1 MTLEFY
7 LVASAA
13 VLLTG
18 ISKSGF
24 AGGLG
29 VLAVPMMS
37 LFHTPQVAVTIM
49 MPILLIM
56 DCANIWKY
64 RASWSRRIVWSM
76 LPGAF
81 LGLALGAFTF
91 QWMNPSF
98 LKLAVGAMALLFAA
112 QFVLSK
118 TRGAARRET
127 SSAAVFSLGAVS
139 GFASFVAHAGGP
151 PVKGYLLRQNME
163 KSEFVGTNSVFFFAL
178 NFLKTLSYMAM
189 GQFTVDTLQTS
200 ATLIP
205 FLIAGVF
212 LGFRLHGLV
221 NQRVFANIAYVFL
234 AFAGVKL
241 LWDGLSGLG

>member
-1 MTLEFY
+1 MSLEFY
-7 LVASAA
+7 LVAAAA

-18 ISKSGF
+18 VSKSGF

-37 LFHTPQVAVTIM
+37 LFHAPQVAVTIM

-64 RASWSRRIVWSM
+64 RASWSRNIVWSM

-81 LGLALGAFTF
+81 LGLALGALTF

-98 LKLAVGAMALLFAA
+98 LKLAVGAMALLFAV
-112 QFVLSK
+112 QFAVSK
-118 TRGAARRET
+118 TLGSARRET
-127 SSAAVFSLGAVS
+127 NPTTVFSLGAVS

-163 KSEFVGTNSVFFFAL
+163 KSEFVGTNSVFFFVL
-178 NFLKTLSYMAM
+178 NFLKTLSYLAM
-189 GQFTVDTLQTS
+189 GQFTAETLQTS

-212 LGFRLHGLV
+212 LGFRLHGMV
-221 NQRVFANIAYVFL
+221 NQRVFANVAYVFL
-234 AFAGVKL
+234 AVAGVKL